1 MKFNKWTLGLAA
13 VGAVSLTSAVTARA
27 DGAGNLNS
35 VQAAFAGITISGA
48 VDTSIDVAL
57 SPTGNDFGGSPISGV
72 PFHGVNK
79 QDGFNLNVVEL
90 NIEKPLDESEWASGF
105 KMQLI
110 FGPDAVDWNPSMNSH
125 DHDDV
130 FGDTTSGADF
140 AIKQAYVNL
149 RTPVGNGIEWK
160 IGVFDTIIGYEVFE
174 SWKNPN
180 FTRSWGYWLE
190 PTQHEG
196 VLASY
201 KFNDIISASLG
212 VANTLST
219 GIGNR
224 NSNGDFGD
232 KFWCKTWMGSIT
244 LTAPQSMGFLA
255 GSALY
260 VGVVD
265 GFAGDL
271 GGGESAHL
279 NLYAGAVI
287 NTPVTGLTTGIAFDY
302 VDFDDLNTDVEYNV
316 GLYASYKATPKLSF
330 HGRAEYGWW
339 EEDFGGGADF
349 NGCWWGLTGTVQY
362 DLWANVIS
370 RLELRY
376 EHDSNSG
383 FVRECGAGLY
393 ANITYVF

>member
-48 VDTSIDVAL
+48 IDTSVDVAL
-57 SPTGNDFGGSPISGV
+57 DPTGNEFGGSPISV

-105 KMQLI
+105 KVQLL
-110 FGPDAVDWNPSMNSH
+110 FGPDAVGYNSAGGG
-125 DHDDV
+125 
-130 FGDTTSGADF
+130 GDLG
-140 AIKQAYVNL
+140 IKQAYVNL
-149 RTPVGNGIEWK
+149 RTPVGNGIDWK

-180 FTRSWGYWLE
+180 FTRSWGYALE
-190 PTQHEG
+190 PTEHEG

-201 KFNDIISASLG
+201 KFSDVVSASVG
-212 VANTLST
+212 VANTLSP

-255 GSALY
+255 GSAAY
-260 VGVVD
+260 VGIVN
-265 GFAGDL
+265 GFAGGL
-271 GGGESAHL
+271 GGGESSQL

-302 VDFDDLNTDVEYNV
+302 VDFDDFDTDVEYNI

-330 HGRAEYGWW
+330 HGRAEYGWF
-339 EEDFGGGADF
+339 DFENGPIEGD
-349 NGCWWGLTGTVQY
+349 GCWWGLTGTVQY

-376 EHDSNSG
+376 EQDSNSG
-383 FVRECGAGLY
+383 FTRECGVGLY